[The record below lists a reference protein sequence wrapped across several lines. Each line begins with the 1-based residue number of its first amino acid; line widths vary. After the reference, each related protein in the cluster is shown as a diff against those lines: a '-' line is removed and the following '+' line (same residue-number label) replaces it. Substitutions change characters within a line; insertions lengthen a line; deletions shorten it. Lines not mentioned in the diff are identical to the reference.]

1 MKFFELVPSGTQFQF
16 VARRKRF
23 MLLSLVVVLLALG
36 SLFANQANP
45 SRGQALNFGIDF
57 VGGSQVRLALT
68 KDVEIEELR
77 DVLGREHDGS
87 SVVRVPDAERE
98 VMLRVR
104 DVISIA
110 EETLGECEA
119 ALGQLSG
126 AKLREGGF
134 EHPPDTSKIFLKFD
148 AQPKYA
154 DIDRLLNEA
163 GCSGQATAGVGKPED
178 FPVEFTLVGVGEKL
192 SAELDAAFGEG
203 TVDRIVSSETV
214 GAKVGAQLKIDGA
227 KSLLYAIGFIFL
239 FVMFRFDL
247 RFAPG
252 GIVALCHD
260 AIIVVG
266 AFALTWREF
275 NLQSIAALLTI
286 IGYSINDTIVVFD
299 RVRERVALN
308 RDDPIAETTNAALND
323 TLSRT
328 ILTSGTTLVVV
339 VAIWVLG
346 SGTIRDFA
354 FALCVGVLVGT
365 YSSLF
370 VAAPVFLWVNERF
383 YKGEGHLIDLDRAA
397 QEGTGTLLGGAAAA
411 SDPDPSEP
419 AGPSTDEG
427 RSAPGGGESATT
439 PSGEKKASRR
449 RRRRPQS

>member
-1 MKFFELVPSGTQFQF
+1 MKFFELVPSGTRFPF
-16 VARRKRF
+16 VGLRKRF
-23 MLLSLVVVLLALG
+23 IAVSLLVVLMSIAMLV
-36 SLFANQANP
+36 ANHYNP
-45 SRGQALNFGIDF
+45 SRGQMLNFGIDF

-68 KDVEIEELR
+68 KDIDVQDVR
-77 DVLGREHDGS
+77 DALAKNHDGS
-87 SVVRVPDAERE
+87 SAVRVPDAERE

-110 EETLGECEA
+110 DETLVQCQQ
-119 ALGQLSG
+119 ALDALPD
-126 AKLREGGF
+126 AKLRDGGF
-134 EHPPDTSKIFLKFD
+134 EHPPDTSKIFLKFE

-154 DIDRLLNEA
+154 DIDRLLNDA
-163 GCSGQATAGVGKPED
+163 GCSGKATAGVGKAD
-178 FPVEFTLVGVGEKL
+178 DYPVEYTLVGVGEKL

-203 TVDRIVSSETV
+203 TVDRIVASETV

-299 RVRERVALN
+299 RVRERVALH
-308 RDDPIAETTNAALND
+308 RDDPIEETTNAALND

-328 ILTSGTTLVVV
+328 ILTSGTTLLVV

-346 SGTIRDFA
+346 TGTIKDFA
-354 FALCVGVLVGT
+354 FALCVGMVVGT

-370 VAAPVFLWVNERF
+370 VAAPVFLWVNARF

-397 QEGTGTLLGGAAAA
+397 EEGTGTLLGGAAA
-411 SDPDPSEP
+411 EP
-419 AGPSTDEG
+419 RDGDG
-427 RSAPGGGESATT
+427 DDGTT
-439 PSGEKKASRR
+439 PPDTEGTGGAEKKATRR